1 MNTCLD
7 TTNNRYWSHVMQCT
21 SCRAALKG
29 MRALEI
35 TLQVAAVAVVGFLAA
50 GKETAVMSGV
60 QRASPPPAGS
70 PTSSRRPSISRIM
83 SMLTNDASIQEIC
96 DVLLLLGI
104 CHEPGLRRGFRLH
117 RLAVSWPSWFR
128 DAAINQ
134 QPKLETLWPCV
145 CVIHA
150 EARPGIQSFSLSK
163 NKRSQATAKGI
174 HEETASA

>member
-60 QRASPPPAGS
+60 QRAAVVAAAVLCFAA
-70 PTSSRRPSISRIM
+70 SRW
-83 SMLTNDASIQEIC
+83 
-96 DVLLLLGI
+96 
-104 CHEPGLRRGFRLH
+104 
-117 RLAVSWPSWFR
+117 LANFIEKTFYFQDYV
-128 DAAINQ
+128 
-134 QPKLETLWPCV
+134 
-145 CVIHA
+145 HA
-150 EARPGIQSFSLSK
+150 DK
-163 NKRSQATAKGI
+163 
-174 HEETASA
+174 